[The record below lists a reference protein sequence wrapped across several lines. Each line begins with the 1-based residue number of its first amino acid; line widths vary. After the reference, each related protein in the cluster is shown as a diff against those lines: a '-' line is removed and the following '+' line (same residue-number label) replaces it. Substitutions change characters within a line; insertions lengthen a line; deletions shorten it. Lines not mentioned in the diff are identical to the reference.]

1 MRPAV
6 ALSPSHDS
14 DSSFNG
20 FNSDDSME
28 KDKTELELETLVF
41 GDEAGFQE
49 GLSIYERKYQTAE
62 QDLVGGD
69 HLDDNQVE
77 RVQESLE
84 GLDDADV
91 CT

>member
-6 ALSPSHDS
+6 VLPQPYDS

-20 FNSDDSME
+20 FNSDNSIQ
-28 KDKTELELETLVF
+28 KDKTELELEKLVF

-49 GLSIYERKYQTAE
+49 GLNTYERKYHTAKQELVRGDHSDDDQAE
-62 QDLVGGD
+62 QD
-69 HLDDNQVE
+69 
-77 RVQESLE
+77 QEGLE